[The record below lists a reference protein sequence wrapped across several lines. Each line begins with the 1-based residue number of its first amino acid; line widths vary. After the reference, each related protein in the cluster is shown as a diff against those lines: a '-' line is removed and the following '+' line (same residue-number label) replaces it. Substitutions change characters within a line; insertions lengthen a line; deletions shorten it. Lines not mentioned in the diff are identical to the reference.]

1 LEKDVFMK
9 KIKGFLKDV
18 KKELTKVK
26 FPSKKDMFKYSVTTV
41 LFIVFF
47 ALIFFGLDIT
57 NAYIRTLGA

>member
-1 LEKDVFMK
+1 MK